1 MNIKMFLKFQCAL
14 QANSLFRAARFVNF
28 EGILCFSVLSTT
40 LADLWGNQLSSKLF
54 MIFLILVSCPQQKF
68 DLSSRFPSLFLSSL
82 GSFSMLFL
90 PAKLAQMIDGTEK
103 PLRSLQIRSAIQRIW
118 LQYRWVI
125 AYFVQLCFFLPKKT
139 QLNEITI
146 VYRHYLSR
154 IIFFLYTTQ
163 RIPLISSLYD

>member
-1 MNIKMFLKFQCAL
+1 MFLKFQCGL
-14 QANSLFRAARFVNF
+14 QPNSLYLAARFVNF

-54 MIFLILVSCPQQKF
+54 MIFLILVSYKNIAMSASCPQQKF
-68 DLSSRFPSLFLSSL
+68 DSSSRFPSLFLSSL
-82 GSFSMLFL
+82 GSFSILFL

-125 AYFVQLCFFLPKKT
+125 AYFVWLCFFAKKDP
-139 QLNEITI
+139 
-146 VYRHYLSR
+146 V
-154 IIFFLYTTQ
+154 
-163 RIPLISSLYD
+163 